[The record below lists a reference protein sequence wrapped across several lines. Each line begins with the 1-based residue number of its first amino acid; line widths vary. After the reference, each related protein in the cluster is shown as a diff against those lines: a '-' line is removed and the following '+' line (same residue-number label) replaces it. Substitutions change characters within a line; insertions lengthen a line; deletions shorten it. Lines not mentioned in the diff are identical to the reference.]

1 MYNNTG
7 YPMYQQP
14 RTAQNQGYGNQFWKS
29 QNGNT
34 ENADFGGA
42 MFKPMNKA
50 PGELL
55 RKPNWTRESLQPFK
69 KDFYAPHVDTVSR
82 SPDEVNLYRVDKAI
96 TIRGA
101 NVPDPSQFFIEG
113 NFPESVVQELKKQGF
128 SEPTAIQAQGW
139 PIALSGRDL
148 VGIAQTGSGKT
159 LAYMLPAAVHI
170 SNQEPLQR
178 GDGPIALVLA
188 PTRELAQQIQS
199 VAKMFSSSIR
209 NTCIFGGTPKGP
221 QAHDLQNG
229 VEIVIATP
237 GRLIDFLER
246 GSTNLKRVTY
256 LVLDE
261 ADRMLDMGF
270 EPQIRKIIEQIRP
283 DRQVLMW
290 SATWPKEVQALAAD
304 FLVDYIQINVG
315 SLELAANHNIQQLIE
330 VCEDHEK
337 DYKLFDLLMKISN
350 EPGFKAIIF
359 VEKKKKV
366 DELTR
371 QIKNEGYIATS
382 MHGDKSQQDRDH
394 VLNEFRNGKSPIL
407 VATDVAARG
416 LDVDDVKYVIN
427 FDYPNSSEDYVHRIG
442 RTGRSKQAG
451 IAYTF
456 FSTNNMRQAKD
467 LISILEEAHQVVPE
481 ELIEM
486 ANMAKNHMSSRAKWT
501 NRYRD
506 VNTPLATQSPYGQS
520 NNARTANPNYT
531 NGSGYGGGGGYG
543 NNFNSYSNGATSYAN
558 GGTFGNGQNY
568 QNKGYNNEHKNGA
581 YQSGTGSIPR
591 NVPKF
596 QNPQY
601 QTQQYNGNPGQ
612 KYGQSQNTVGYNR
625 GQNGYTNNP
634 RANYQPNRFNQQRQ
648 FSNMADMYASTL
660 PPQYVMNNTGDA
672 SIQPLLTHKFFQ
684 QNRPPAATQEAF
696 PNGYTTVPQA
706 GYPYYG
712 QPQSVQQ

>member
-1 MYNNTG
+1 MYNSSG
-7 YPMYQQP
+7 YPMYQQ
-14 RTAQNQGYGNQFWKS
+14 RTPQNQGYGNVFMKS
-29 QNGNT
+29 QNG
-34 ENADFGGA
+34 NADFGGA

-69 KDFYAPHVDTVSR
+69 KDFYAPHVDTVNR
-82 SPDEVNLYRVDKAI
+82 SQDDVNSYRNDKAI
-96 TIRGA
+96 TVRGT

-315 SLELAANHNIQQLIE
+315 SLELAANHNIQQFIE

-337 DYKLFDLLMKISN
+337 DYKLFELLMKISI

-366 DELTR
+366 DELTK
-371 QIKNEGYIATS
+371 QIRNEGYTATS

-442 RTGRSKQAG
+442 RTGRSKQVG

-456 FSTNNMRQAKD
+456 FSSNNMRQAKD

-506 VNTPLATQSPYGQS
+506 VNTPLATQAPYGQA
-520 NNARTANPNYT
+520 NNARQSNQNYQNGSSYGNGYTNYNAGGAAGYNNGGNYT
-531 NGSGYGGGGGYG
+531 
-543 NNFNSYSNGATSYAN
+543 
-558 GGTFGNGQNY
+558 NGQNY
-568 QNKGYNNEHKNGA
+568 QNKSYNGDKNAGY
-581 YQSGTGSIPR
+581 QPGTGGVQR
-591 NVPKF
+591 NVVPKY

-601 QTQQYNGNPGQ
+601 QPQYNGSAVP
-612 KYGQSQNTVGYNR
+612 KYTQNQPNTVGYNR
-625 GQNGYTNNP
+625 SQNTYANNP
-634 RANYQPNRFNQQRQ
+634 RTNYQPNRYNQQRQ
-648 FSNMADMYASTL
+648 FSNMTDMYANAL
-660 PPQYVMNNTGDA
+660 PPQYMMNNAADA
-672 SIQPLLTHKFFQ
+672 SIQPLLAHKFFQ
-684 QNRPPAATQEAF
+684 QNRPPPAATQEAF
-696 PNGYTTVPQA
+696 QNGFAAVPQP
-706 GYPYYG
+706 GYQYYG
-712 QPQSVQQ
+712 QPQTVQQ